1 MELIDIQELVY
12 SNKRLS
18 IEEVMD
24 ILLEFHYKFVND
36 YSQTDDTEEEHLYF
50 GELFITNLCY
60 NLLTK
65 VDHIYKEEQED
76 QQ

>member
-1 MELIDIQELVY
+1 MELIDVQELVY
-12 SNKRLS
+12 SDKRLS
-18 IEEVMD
+18 IEEIMD
-24 ILLEFHYKFVND
+24 ILLELHYKFVNH
-36 YSQTDDTEEEHLYF
+36 YLQADDTEEECLCF